1 MSDKKDVAKREE
13 RRPEVTG
20 KLATVIPSVD
30 IYENNDELLLHADM
44 PGVTKEDMTIN
55 LENGKLSIAGIR
67 RLKSEGTPQF
77 VEFGAV
83 EFRRTFSVPQGID
96 TSKVNAELKEGVL
109 RLHLP
114 KTDAVKPKH
123 IEIKTG

>member
-1 MSDKKDVAKREE
+1 MSDRTDVAKREE
-13 RRPEVTG
+13 RSPEVTG
-20 KLATVIPSVD
+20 KVATVIPSVD
-30 IYENNDELLLHADM
+30 IYENNDELLLYADM

-55 LENGKLSIAGIR
+55 LENGKLSISGVR
-67 RLKSEGTPQF
+67 RVTSEGTPQF
-77 VEFGAV
+77 IEFGAV

-96 TSKVNAELKEGVL
+96 TTKVNAELKEGVL

-123 IEIKTG
+123 IEIKAG

>member
-1 MSDKKDVAKREE
+1 MSDGMGVAKREE
-13 RRPEVTG
+13 RSPEKTG
-20 KLATVIPSVD
+20 KLTTVIPSVD
-30 IYENNDELLLHADM
+30 IYENNDELLLYADM

-67 RLKSEGTPQF
+67 RLESGGTPQF
-77 VEFGAV
+77 IEFGAV
-83 EFRRTFSVPQGID
+83 EFRRNFSVPQGID
-96 TSKVNAELKEGVL
+96 TNKVNAELKEGVL

>member
-1 MSDKKDVAKREE
+1 MSDRTDVAKREE
-13 RRPEVTG
+13 RSPEVTG
-20 KLATVIPSVD
+20 KVATVIPSVD
-30 IYENNDELLLHADM
+30 IYENNDELLLYADM

-55 LENGKLSIAGIR
+55 LENGKLSIAGVR
-67 RLKSEGTPQF
+67 RVTTEGTPQF
-77 VEFGAV
+77 IEFGPV

-96 TSKVNAELKEGVL
+96 TTKVNAELKEGVL

-123 IEIKTG
+123 IEIKAG

>member
-1 MSDKKDVAKREE
+1 MSDRTDVAKREE
-13 RRPEVTG
+13 RSPEVTG
-20 KLATVIPSVD
+20 KVATVIPSVD
-30 IYENNDELLLHADM
+30 IYENNDELLLYADM

-55 LENGKLSIAGIR
+55 LENGKLSIAGVR
-67 RLKSEGTPQF
+67 RVTTEGTPQF
-77 VEFGAV
+77 IEFGAV

-96 TSKVNAELKEGVL
+96 TTKVNAELKEGVL

-123 IEIKTG
+123 IEIKAG

>member
-1 MSDKKDVAKREE
+1 MSDRTDVAKREE
-13 RRPEVTG
+13 RSPEVTG
-20 KLATVIPSVD
+20 KVATVIPSVD
-30 IYENNDELLLHADM
+30 IYENNDELLLYADM

-55 LENGKLSIAGIR
+55 LENGKLSIAGVR
-67 RLKSEGTPQF
+67 RVTTEGTPQF
-77 VEFGAV
+77 IEFGPV

-96 TSKVNAELKEGVL
+96 TTKVNAELKEGVL

>member
-1 MSDKKDVAKREE
+1 MSDRKDVAKREE
-13 RRPEVTG
+13 RSPEVTG
-20 KLATVIPSVD
+20 KVATVIPSVD
-30 IYENNDELLLHADM
+30 IYENNDELLLYADM

-67 RLKSEGTPQF
+67 RVTSEGTPQF
-77 VEFGAV
+77 IEFGAV

-96 TSKVNAELKEGVL
+96 TTKVNAELKEGVL

-123 IEIKTG
+123 IEIKAG